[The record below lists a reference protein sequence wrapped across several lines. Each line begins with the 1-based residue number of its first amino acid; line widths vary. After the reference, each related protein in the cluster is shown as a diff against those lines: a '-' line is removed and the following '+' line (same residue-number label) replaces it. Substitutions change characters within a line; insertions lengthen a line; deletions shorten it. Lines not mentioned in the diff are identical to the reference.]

1 MQTRFFQFDVTE
13 LGVIFGASI
22 ILTLLFDLP
31 FQKLRN
37 LSKKS
42 AAPMKELKTEK
53 SENPLPKNGVINNNP
68 NLIRRIVQSH
78 G

>member
-1 MQTRFFQFDVTE
+1 M
-13 LGVIFGASI
+13 
-22 ILTLLFDLP
+22 LFDLP

-42 AAPMKELKTEK
+42 AAPKKELKTEK
-53 SENPLPKNGVINNNP
+53 AEDPLPKNGVINKNS